1 MTEHQL
7 DPSATT
13 LPMPESKP
21 GEPSIDPEWDF
32 LKADDLQK
40 AANEDSMFMRILK
53 VGSKT
58 ALKVWYLYKPLQLL
72 GLIIA
77 VLAIVALCY
86 FAWKYWDSALLTVG
100 GVGGIVLTTVVAAI
114 FGKLVMK
121 IVWFRQTLMKILF
134 GIGMS
139 VFGFLVARL
148 HLHVFNP
155 LYLRLGSMKRIHQ
168 AK

>member
-1 MTEHQL
+1 
-7 DPSATT
+7 
-13 LPMPESKP
+13 MPKP
-21 GEPSIDPEWDF
+21 NETAGNPEWDF

-58 ALKVWYLYKPLQLL
+58 ALKVWYLHKPLRVL
-72 GLIIA
+72 GVIIA
-77 VLAIVALCY
+77 VIATGALCY
-86 FAWKYWDSALLTVG
+86 FAWKYWDRALLTVG
-100 GVGGIVLTTVVAAI
+100 GIGSIVLTMVVAAI

-121 IVWFRQTLMKILF
+121 IVWFRQTLMKIAF

-155 LYLRLGSMKRIHQ
+155 IYLRLGSMKRVHQ
-168 AK
+168 VK